1 MASPNVTASDQ
12 ILIVGAGPT
21 GLALALGLA
30 RSGVGSV
37 VLESKPELDPHSR
50 ATLILPRTMEILA
63 QWNLLDRFVEA
74 GNFVPHIR
82 LRHAPEGKQIIH
94 FDFTDFTNDTATPFA
109 LALSQDQT
117 ERLLLDAVT
126 ATGMVDVRF
135 NTEVLSFEDNG
146 NGVVVRVRSAEG
158 EQELRAAFLVG
169 ADGAHSIVRNGLGFE
184 LEGKTYP
191 TRAMLADVRVAP
203 EKDQTEF
210 WPCLLNEGLV
220 VGIRFGGGIFRVVAD
235 SVDESVTDETIGDHV
250 NQLVT
255 RLFGL
260 PPVETIWQR
269 TYRKHQR
276 CAPRFRVG
284 RVLLAGD
291 AAHLNSPAGGQG
303 MNSGIQDAHN
313 LAWKLALAVADHRA
327 DVDALLDSYAEER
340 WGYVNET
347 VQPTTDVMER
357 FESAP
362 TFFRVALV
370 WFGDKFMGTGESA
383 PAVARRVSM
392 LDVAYGRSALIKSDA
407 PVGLRLPDV
416 IDEHGQRLLGDHW
429 GAVVLQAGCGRAA
442 GELGSALGLPVLD
455 GDVAALAAFFGRD
468 RFVALVRA
476 DRIVAWIGDAESIDA
491 EACCSALG
499 LRPQPQ
505 SAAATR

>member
-1 MASPNVTASDQ
+1 MPGQDNTASPK

-37 VLESKPELDPHSR
+37 VLERKAELDPHSR
-50 ATLILPRTMEILA
+50 ATVILPRTMEILA
-63 QWNLLDRFVEA
+63 QWNLREQFAAA
-74 GNFVPHIR
+74 GNCVPHIR
-82 LRHAPEGKQIIH
+82 LRHAPEGKQFAH
-94 FDFTDFTNDTATPFA
+94 FDFTDLTNDTATPFA
-109 LALSQDQT
+109 LALPQDQT
-117 ERLLLDAVT
+117 EHLLLAAVT

-135 NTEVLSFEDNG
+135 NTEVLGFEENDD
-146 NGVVVRVRSAEG
+146 GVVLRVRSSEG
-158 EQELRAAFLVG
+158 EHELRGTYLVG
-169 ADGAHSIVRNGLGFE
+169 ADGAHSVVRGGLGFE

-313 LAWKLALAVADHRA
+313 LAWKLAMAVSDQRA
-327 DVDALLDSYAEER
+327 DVDALLESYAEER
-340 WGYVNET
+340 WGYVNE
-347 VQPTTDVMER
+347 VVLPTTDAMER
-357 FESAP
+357 FESGP
-362 TFFRVALV
+362 TFLRVAVV
-370 WFGDKFMGTGESA
+370 WLGDKLLGAGESA

-392 LDVAYGRSALIKSDA
+392 LDVVYGRSALIQSDA

-416 IDEHGQRLLGDHW
+416 IGVHGNRLLGDHW
-429 GAVVLQAGCGRAA
+429 GAVVLQAGYERAA

-468 RFVALVRA
+468 RFVALVRP
-476 DRIVAWIGDAESIDA
+476 DRVVAWISSTESIDTV
-491 EACCSALG
+491 ACFAALG
-499 LRPQPQ
+499 LRQQPQ
-505 SAAATR
+505 SVAADR